1 MQESAK
7 ELSYYR
13 QMSDLTDC
21 NPSQREAVM
30 FGEGPLLLL
39 AGPGSGKTFTITRR
53 IQYLLRERQIAPEKL
68 LVITFTREAALSM
81 RQRFAQ
87 ISPQEAHTVNFG
99 TFHSVF
105 YQILLKSGRIST
117 GNILSD
123 RQKYSLILPILKKQ
137 KNCKR
142 LSAAEMT
149 DIAGSFLAAIG
160 YYKNTGDA
168 ENSTKKLS
176 QEWREYFSQI
186 FDAYEK
192 ARKDIRGLDF
202 DDMLRE
208 CEELLQNDATQR
220 AVWQNRFAH
229 LLIDEFQDIN
239 YRQYSIVKI
248 LAEKHKN
255 VFAVGDDDQA
265 IYGFRGA
272 RPACMKLFVQEFGAK
287 QLLLG
292 TNYRSHQDIVEASL
306 AVIGENKDRFP
317 KKLEPCEAHR
327 RQLGD
332 PKTYDGYRN
341 RYQVRIREFREAPEQ
356 MRYLIQSLKERTK
369 EETCAVLFRTNL
381 AMQSVAARLT
391 GEGISFSMKEKGR
404 NIYDHFIVQD
414 ILAYLRIAQGSA
426 VRADYLRVCNRPYRN
441 ISREAFGTEASLQAL
456 EKYYGEQILG
466 IRDEG
471 MQKAIKA
478 VRLWI
483 RQMEFVKNTELK
495 LAIPFLRKACGYEK
509 YLRIRAA
516 QEGKTDL
523 TEWMEV
529 LEFITEDAG
538 KYRNLEEWQE
548 AQEVYR
554 EGLQRQ
560 EREKR
565 VGREEVEN
573 SGIRLLTV
581 HGAKGLEFD
590 HVWIP
595 DCNEKTFP
603 HGDAGDEEHCEEE
616 RRLFYVAMTRAKKD
630 LELLCLTGTAERPRF
645 PSRFLNP
652 LNRYRR

>member
-7 ELSYYR
+7 ESNYYR

-21 NPSQREAVM
+21 NPSQREAVT

-53 IQYLLRERQIAPEKL
+53 LRYLIRERQIAPEKL

-81 RQRFAQ
+81 KQRFAQ

-117 GNILSD
+117 DNIVSD
-123 RQKYSLILPILKKQ
+123 RQKYSLILPILKKH
-137 KNCKR
+137 KNCRK
-142 LSAAEMT
+142 LSAAELT

-168 ENSTKKLS
+168 ENSRKKLPG
-176 QEWREYFSQI
+176 EWKDYFSQI

-202 DDMLRE
+202 DDMLQE
-208 CEELLQNDATQR
+208 CEELLQSDPTQR
-220 AVWQNRFAH
+220 AVWQNRFSH
-229 LLIDEFQDIN
+229 ILIDEFQDIN

-317 KKLEPCEAHR
+317 KDLEPCEAHR
-327 RQLGD
+327 RQ
-332 PKTYDGYRN
+332 TVERQNNNISEY
-341 RYQVRIREFREAPEQ
+341 RYQVRIREFSEASEQ
-356 MRYLIQSLKERTK
+356 MGYLIQSLKKRK
-369 EETCAVLFRTNL
+369 KGETCAVLFRTNL

-391 GEGISFSMKEKGR
+391 REGIPFSMKEKSR

-414 ILAYLRIAQGSA
+414 ILAYLRIAQGGA
-426 VRADYLRVCNRPYRN
+426 ARADYLRVCNRPYRN
-441 ISREAFGTEASLQAL
+441 ISREAFGAEASLLML
-456 EKYYGEQILG
+456 EKYYESMTMG
-466 IRDEG
+466 IPDEG
-471 MQKAIKA
+471 SQKARKA

-495 LAIPFLRKACGYEK
+495 LAIPFLRKACGYER

-523 TEWMEV
+523 TEWREV
-529 LEFITEDAG
+529 LDFITEDAG
-538 KYRNLEEWQE
+538 KYRDLKEWQE
-548 AQEVYR
+548 AQEIYR
-554 EGLQRQ
+554 EGRQRQ

-565 VGREEVEN
+565 GGREEMEN
-573 SGIRLLTV
+573 SEIRLLTV

-603 HGDAGDEEHCEEE
+603 HGDAGDPEHCEEE
-616 RRLFYVAMTRAKKD
+616 RRIFYVAMTRAKKD

-645 PSRFLNP
+645 PSRFLIP

>member
-1 MQESAK
+1 
-7 ELSYYR
+7 
-13 QMSDLTDC
+13 MSDLTGL

-39 AGPGSGKTFTITRR
+39 AGPGSGKTFTITLR
-53 IQYLLRERQIAPEKL
+53 ILYLIRERRVAPEKL

-117 GNILSD
+117 GNILNN
-123 RQKYSLILPILKKQ
+123 RQKYTLILPLLKKI
-137 KNCKR
+137 KDCRNI
-142 LSAAEMT
+142 SAAELT

-168 ENSTKKLS
+168 ENSRKKLPE
-176 QEWREYFSQI
+176 EWKEYFSQI
-186 FDAYEK
+186 YEAYEE
-192 ARKDIRGLDF
+192 ARKNIKGLDF
-202 DDMLRE
+202 DDMLKE
-208 CEELLQNDATQR
+208 CEELLQKDPGQR
-220 AVWQNRFAH
+220 AVWQNRFSH
-229 LLIDEFQDIN
+229 ILIDEFQDIN

-248 LAEKHKN
+248 LAEKHGN

-272 RPACMKLFVQEFGAK
+272 RPACMKQFVQEFGAK
-287 QLLLG
+287 QLLLR

-306 AVIGENKDRFP
+306 EVIGENKDRFS
-317 KKLEPCEAHR
+317 KDLEPCDAHR
-327 RQLGD
+327 RKVQDGQD
-332 PKTYDGYRN
+332 NDTYKN
-341 RYQVRIREFREAPEQ
+341 RYQVRIREFGEASEQ
-356 MRYLIQSLKERTK
+356 LEYLMQSLKKRAEG
-369 EETCAVLFRTNL
+369 ETCAVLFRTNL
-381 AMQSVAARLT
+381 SMQSVAARLT
-391 GEGISFSMKEKGR
+391 GEGIPFSMKEKGK
-404 NIYDHFIVQD
+404 NIYEHFIVQD
-414 ILAYLRIAQGSA
+414 LLAYLRIAQGCA
-426 VRADYLRVCNRPYRN
+426 ARADYLRVSNRPYRN
-441 ISREAFGTEASLQAL
+441 ISREAFGAEASLPAL
-456 EKYYGEQILG
+456 EKYYEDLAVG
-466 IRDEG
+466 IPDEG
-471 MQKAIKA
+471 LQKARKA

-495 LAIPFLRKACGYEK
+495 LAIIFLRKACGYER
-509 YLRIRAA
+509 YLRLRAA

-529 LEFITEDAG
+529 LDFIAEDAG
-538 KYRNLEEWQE
+538 KYKDLEEWQE
-548 AQEVYR
+548 AQELYR
-554 EGLQRQ
+554 EQLQRQ
-560 EREKR
+560 EQNGEQNAA
-565 VGREEVEN
+565 EN
-573 SGIRLLTV
+573 GEIRLLTV

-603 HGDAGDEEHCEEE
+603 HGDAGDPEHCEEE
-616 RRLFYVAMTRAKKD
+616 RRIFYVAMTRAKKD

-645 PSRFLNP
+645 PSRFLIP